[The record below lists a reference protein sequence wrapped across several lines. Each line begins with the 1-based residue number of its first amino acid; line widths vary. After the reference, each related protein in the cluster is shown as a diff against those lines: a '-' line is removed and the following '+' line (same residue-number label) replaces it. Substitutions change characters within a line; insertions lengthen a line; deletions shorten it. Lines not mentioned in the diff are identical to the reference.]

1 MPKLVSTIFCHF
13 ATGPAFHKNLICSGR
28 FATDFCS
35 RPLRYSSRLASNDN
49 QSRNNTVQYLMSSIF
64 ATLFFFTF
72 SMSLHAA
79 TPISGAWLLTVDGP
93 RGKST
98 PTLTILEKA
107 PGEFSGALAGPKTT
121 IAIDAI
127 EVVGNSFSFP
137 FQMKTAFGTFELTYT
152 GQIDQDT
159 MNGSIATP
167 RGNRHLTGQRQSAQ

>member
-1 MPKLVSTIFCHF
+1 M
-13 ATGPAFHKNLICSGR
+13 
-28 FATDFCS
+28 
-35 RPLRYSSRLASNDN
+35 
-49 QSRNNTVQYLMSSIF
+49 QYLKSFVF
-64 ATLFFFTF
+64 ATLLFFTF
-72 SMSLHAA
+72 SISLHAA
-79 TPISGAWLLTVDGP
+79 VPISGEWLLAVDGP

-107 PGEFSGALAGPKTT
+107 PGEFSGALAGPKAT

-167 RGNRHLTGQRQSAQ
+167 KGDRPFTGQRQSGR